1 MKKVRLTKSEK
12 LALVINQTPN
22 KFESRLIKSFVN
34 KKDFSKFELS
44 PLQRGINQS
53 HVCKLM
59 DSFKKYG
66 TASTSVTIIKTSAFG
81 KIDQHIIGDGQHTI
95 HSAKALGLGVNG
107 HIVEL
112 IEDTQDNILCYIAI
126 LNNARVGWVNKVYLS
141 EYSKLD
147 NEKAK
152 RYQLFGELIKEH
164 KLTVTDLSYIF
175 LGGGSKMEVDM
186 FKNGEIE
193 FANERESMRLL
204 KAVLKV
210 KGYLPNK
217 SFARRSL
224 YKVMRMSNN
233 YDKFADK
240 IISSYMIF
248 SENEGELFA
257 QLVSINKNSALV
269 NA

>member
-12 LALVINQTPN
+12 LALVINQTPSV
-22 KFESRLIKSFVN
+22 FETRLVKSFIN
-34 KKDFSKFELS
+34 LKDFSKFDIS
-44 PLQRGINQS
+44 PLQRAFNQTNA
-53 HVCKLM
+53 CKLM
-59 DSFKKYG
+59 YSFKQYG

-81 KIDQHIIGDGQHTI
+81 KKDQLIQADGMHTI
-95 HSAKALGLGVNG
+95 HSAKLLGLGVNG

-112 IEDTQDNILCYIAI
+112 IDDTQENILRYIAV
-126 LNNARVGWVNKVYLS
+126 LNNVRTGWSNKTYLS
-141 EYSKLD
+141 EYAKLD
-147 NEKAK
+147 NDKAK
-152 RYQLFGELIKEH
+152 RYRLFEELISEH
-164 KLTVTDLSYIF
+164 SLTVTDLSYIF

-210 KGYLPNK
+210 KAYLPNK

-240 IISSYMIF
+240 IISSNMTF

-257 QLVSINKNSALV
+257 QLVYINKNSALV

>member
-12 LALVINQTPN
+12 LALVIKETPSQ
-22 KFESRLIKSFVN
+22 FESKLIKSFVN
-34 KKDFSKFELS
+34 KKDFKGFELS
-44 PLQRGINQS
+44 PLQRAISQINI
-53 HVCKLM
+53 CKLM
-59 DSFKKYG
+59 ESFKKYG
-66 TASTSVTIIKTSAFG
+66 TASTSVTIIRTSAFG
-81 KIDQHIIGDGQHTI
+81 KKDQLIIADGQHTI
-95 HSAKALGLGVNG
+95 KAAELLGLGLNG

-112 IEDTQDNILCYIAI
+112 VEDTEDNILRYIAI
-126 LNNARVGWVNKVYLS
+126 LNNVRTGWSNNVYLS
-141 EYSKLD
+141 EYAKLS

-152 RYQLFGELIKEH
+152 RYRLFEELINEH

-240 IISSYMIF
+240 IISSNITF
-248 SENEGELFA
+248 SENEGELFS
-257 QLVSINKNSALV
+257 QLVAINKNISLV

>member
-1 MKKVRLTKSEK
+1 MKKKRITKSEK
-12 LALVINQTPN
+12 LALTLKGIPNQ
-22 KFESRLIKSFVN
+22 FESVLVSSFIDL
-34 KKDFSKFELS
+34 KDFSEFENS
-44 PLQRGINQS
+44 PLQRKINQNN
-53 HVCKLM
+53 VCKLM
-59 DSFKKYG
+59 ESFNRYG
-66 TASTSVTIIKTSAFG
+66 TASTSVTIIRTSSFG
-81 KIDQHIIGDGQHTI
+81 KKNQLIIGDGQHTLI
-95 HSAKALGLGVNG
+95 AANLLELGING

-112 IEDTQDNILCYIAI
+112 IEDTQENILRYIAV
-126 LNNARVGWVNKVYLS
+126 LNNVRTGWSNKIYLS

-147 NEKAK
+147 NDRAK
-152 RYQLFGELIKEH
+152 RYRLFDELINEY

-175 LGGGSKMEVDM
+175 LGGSSRFEVDM

-210 KGYLPNK
+210 KPYLPNK

-224 YKVMRMSNN
+224 YKVMRMTNN

-240 IISSYMIF
+240 IISSNIKF

-257 QLVSINKNSALV
+257 QLVQINKTNSLIFA
-269 NA
+269 

>member
-12 LALVINQTPN
+12 LALVINQTP
-22 KFESRLIKSFVN
+22 KQFESRLIKSFVN
-34 KKDFSKFELS
+34 KKNFKEFDKS
-44 PLQRGINQS
+44 PLQRGINQTNICQLMES
-53 HVCKLM
+53 HN
-59 DSFKKYG
+59 KYG
-66 TASTSVTIIKTSAFG
+66 TASTSVTIIRTSAFG
-81 KIDQHIIGDGQHTI
+81 KKDQHIIGDGQHTLA
-95 HSAKALGLGVNG
+95 SAELLGLGVNG

-112 IEDTQDNILCYIAI
+112 IEDTQENILRYIAV
-126 LNNARVGWVNKVYLS
+126 LNNVRTGWSNNIYLS
-141 EYSKLD
+141 EYAKLG

-152 RYQLFGELIKEH
+152 RYQLFEQLISEH

>member
-1 MKKVRLTKSEK
+1 MKKVKLTKSEK
-12 LALVINQTPN
+12 LALVIKQTPSV
-22 KFESRLIKSFVN
+22 FETRLIKSFVN
-34 KKDFSKFELS
+34 LKDFKHFDLS
-44 PLQRGINQS
+44 PLQRRINQTNI
-53 HVCKLM
+53 CKLM
-59 DSFKKYG
+59 ESFNKYG
-66 TASTSVTIIKTSAFG
+66 TASTSVTIIRTSAFG
-81 KIDQHIIGDGQHTI
+81 KKNQHIIGDGQHTI
-95 HSAKALGLGVNG
+95 ETAKLLDLGING

-112 IEDTQDNILCYIAI
+112 IEDTQENILRYIAV
-126 LNNARVGWVNKVYLS
+126 LNNVRTGWSNKIYLS
-141 EYSKLD
+141 EYAKLD
-147 NEKAK
+147 NDKAK
-152 RYQLFGELIKEH
+152 RYRLFEELINEH

-240 IISSYMIF
+240 IISSNMKF
-248 SENEGELFA
+248 SENEGELFS
-257 QLVSINKNSALV
+257 QLVAINKNISLV

>member
-1 MKKVRLTKSEK
+1 MKKNKLSKSEK
-12 LALVINQTPN
+12 LALVINEIPN
-22 KFESRLIKSFVN
+22 QFETRLISSFTN
-34 KKDFSKFELS
+34 LKNFDKFDLS
-44 PLQRGINQS
+44 PLQRKINQTN
-53 HVCKLM
+53 VCKLM
-59 DSFKKYG
+59 ESFKKYG
-66 TASTSVTIIKTSAFG
+66 TASTSVTIIRTSAFG
-81 KIDQHIIGDGQHTI
+81 KKNQHIIGDGQHTVT
-95 HSAKALGLGVNG
+95 SAKLMGVGING

-112 IEDTQDNILCYIAI
+112 IEDTQENILRYISV
-126 LNNARVGWVNKVYLS
+126 LNNARTGWSNKVYLS

-147 NEKAK
+147 NDKAK
-152 RYQLFGELIKEH
+152 RYRLFDELINEH

-210 KGYLPNK
+210 KAYLPNK

-240 IISSYMIF
+240 IISSNIKF
-248 SENEGELFA
+248 SENESELFA
-257 QLVSINKNSALV
+257 QLVLINKTNTFAF
-269 NA
+269 A